1 MIVAYLPSLALV
13 ALASCLVV
21 VEEDKLEA
29 SYLVVDRKAV
39 GLVGKQEEVLVL
51 EDKLVVDRS
60 YLRV

>member
-1 MIVAYLPSLALV
+1 MIAYLPSLALV

-21 VEEDKLEA
+21 VEEDKLVA

-51 EDKLVVDRS
+51 EGKLVVDRS
-60 YLRV
+60 YLRA